1 MSEFFAV
8 FRRDD
13 FLNQLLVHVELSV
26 VALLIGV
33 VISMPIA
40 LATFRSPFWAAVAIN
55 TGNIGRAVPSLAIL
69 ALVFPL
75 LGFGFTPSLVAL
87 TLLAIP
93 PILINASTGLSQV
106 NPQVIDAAR
115 GMGLSNGQILTGI
128 QLPIAAPVIFA
139 GIRTS
144 AVQVVASATLATFV
158 GGGGLGAVVGHIV
171 GGYGPSLFGRRVD
184 DLTATQAVIA
194 GCILG
199 TVLGAVRGHRV
210 ACITLLAFEVH
221 WGEEDEE
228 PPERPWRGWS

>member
-1 MSEFFAV
+1 MNEFFAV
-8 FRRDD
+8 FSRDD

-26 VALLIGV
+26 AALLIGV
-33 VISMPIA
+33 VVALPLA
-40 LATFRSPFWAAVAIN
+40 LATFRSPLWAAVAIN

-75 LGFGFTPSLVAL
+75 LGFGFAPSLVAL

-93 PILINASTGLSQV
+93 PILINASTGLRQV

-115 GMGLSNGQILTGI
+115 GMGLSGGQILSSI

-158 GGGGLGAVVGHIV
+158 GGGGLGDLIVLGLQRNDPAV
-171 GGYGPSLFGRRVD
+171 L
-184 DLTATQAVIA
+184 IA
-194 GCILG
+194 GSLAVAALAIITEVG
-199 TVLGAVRGHRV
+199 FGALERAFTPKGLLV
-210 ACITLLAFEVH
+210 ARKRAHT
-221 WGEEDEE
+221 
-228 PPERPWRGWS
+228 PSK

>member
-1 MSEFFAV
+1 MAGAALEALGAGEEGIGYGRIFAV
-8 FRRDD
+8 FGRDD

-33 VISMPIA
+33 IIALPIA
-40 LATFRSPFWAAVAIN
+40 LATFRSSFWAAVAIN

-115 GMGLSNGQILTGI
+115 GMGLSNGQILRGI

-158 GGGGLGAVVGHIV
+158 GGGGLGDLIVLGLQRNDPAVLV
-171 GGYGPSLFGRRVD
+171 GGSLTIAVLAIITELTFGLLERTFTPKGLLVARKRR
-184 DLTATQAVIA
+184 
-194 GCILG
+194 GK
-199 TVLGAVRGHRV
+199 
-210 ACITLLAFEVH
+210 
-221 WGEEDEE
+221 
-228 PPERPWRGWS
+228 